1 MLKYFHLN
9 FTFEYIDKYKV
20 QSPTPQVVGGAKGE
34 EVTAEAFERQI
45 LATPGRN
52 SRAKQQQ
59 PKNQDW

>member
-9 FTFEYIDKYKV
+9 LTFEYIDKYKV
-20 QSPTPQVVGGAKGE
+20 QSSTQQVLGGAKGE

-59 PKNQDW
+59 PENQD

>member
-1 MLKYFHLN
+1 M
-9 FTFEYIDKYKV
+9 
-20 QSPTPQVVGGAKGE
+20 QSSTQQVVGGAKGE

-59 PKNQDW
+59 PENQD

>member
-9 FTFEYIDKYKV
+9 PTFEYIDKYKV
-20 QSPTPQVVGGAKGE
+20 QSSTPQVVGGAKGE

-59 PKNQDW
+59 PENQDW